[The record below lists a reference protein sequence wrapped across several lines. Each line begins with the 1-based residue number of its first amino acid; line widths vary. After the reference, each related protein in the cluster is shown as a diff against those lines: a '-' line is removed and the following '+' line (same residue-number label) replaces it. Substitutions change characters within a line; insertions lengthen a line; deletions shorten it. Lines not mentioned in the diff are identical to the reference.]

1 MTVTSTKQLAELF
14 AAGRYHDLI
23 AAAQSAQ
30 ISPQA
35 DPTGAQFLAAALF
48 SVGEFG
54 AAAPMLEE
62 LEPAFGLNPEFLSL
76 FAANCR
82 RLGQLQ
88 RAEELFVRALQINPE
103 SPQIRNNQ
111 ANLLIDLCR
120 FDEAREILTRLL
132 DEQPD
137 YDDARTNLN
146 RLSFLNQSS
155 PPQSSHGQQSRET
168 VQGWSLADPL
178 LLAFSEE
185 EVSQYGLRKP
195 AKSGPEAATLL
206 ESLPDAD
213 ERAMALEQLDQANKA
228 VAEQQFAFALQLCS
242 QVLRVLGSHAPVYD
256 CASDAYL
263 NLRKFHEAEIC
274 LLQAMALDAPTP
286 KRCLNLVSFASMR
299 GDIALAQHHLRQAAS
314 LDPSHP
320 QLEQIRANLAKREQT
335 AGSMPYAFQLAWEL
349 PQATKR
355 SQ

>member
-178 LLAFSEE
+178 LLAFSDE

-355 SQ
+355 SE

>member
-1 MTVTSTKQLAELF
+1 MTVTSTNQLAELF

-23 AAAQSAQ
+23 AAAQSDQ
-30 ISPQA
+30 ISPQT
-35 DPTGAQFLAAALF
+35 DPTGAQIFAAALF

-54 AAAPMLEE
+54 AAAPILEE

-88 RAEELFVRALQINPE
+88 RAEELFARALQISPE

-111 ANLLIDLCR
+111 ANLLIDLGR
-120 FDEAREILTRLL
+120 LDEAREILTRLL

-137 YDDARTNLN
+137 YADARNNLN
-146 RLSFLNQSS
+146 RLNFQNQAQPLQSS
-155 PPQSSHGQQSRET
+155 QLQQSPEPVR
-168 VQGWSLADPL
+168 GWSLADPL
-178 LLAFSEE
+178 LIAFSEE
-185 EVSQYGLRKP
+185 EVAESGLRKP
-195 AKSGPEAATLL
+195 AKPGPEASALL
-206 ESLPDAD
+206 ESLPDANA
-213 ERAMALEQLDQANKA
+213 RAMALEQLEQANKA
-228 VAEQQFAFALQLCS
+228 IAEQQCAFALQLCS
-242 QVLRVLGSHAPVYD
+242 QVLRVLGAHAPVYD

-263 NLRKFHEAEIC
+263 NLRKFHEAELC

-299 GDIALAQHHLRQAAS
+299 GDMALAQHHLRKAAS

-320 QLEQIRANLAKREQT
+320 QLEQIRANLTKREQA

-349 PQATKR
+349 PQATQR
-355 SQ
+355 SE

>member
-195 AKSGPEAATLL
+195 ANSGPEAATLL

-355 SQ
+355 SE

>member
-155 PPQSSHGQQSRET
+155 PPQSSQGQQSRET

-185 EVSQYGLRKP
+185 EVSQYGLRKQ
-195 AKSGPEAATLL
+195 AKSDPEAATLL

-355 SQ
+355 SE

>member
-178 LLAFSEE
+178 LLAFSDE

-349 PQATKR
+349 PQTTQR
-355 SQ
+355 SA

>member
-111 ANLLIDLCR
+111 ANLLIDLGR

-155 PPQSSHGQQSRET
+155 PPQSSQGQQSRET

-335 AGSMPYAFQLAWEL
+335 AGSMPYALQLAWEL
-349 PQATKR
+349 PQATQR
-355 SQ
+355 SE

>member
-1 MTVTSTKQLAELF
+1 MTVTSTNQLAELF

-30 ISPQA
+30 ISPQT
-35 DPTGAQFLAAALF
+35 DPTGAQILAAALF

-54 AAAPMLEE
+54 AAAPILEE

-88 RAEELFVRALQINPE
+88 RAEDLFARALQISPE

-111 ANLLIDLCR
+111 ANLLIDLGR
-120 FDEAREILTRLL
+120 LDEAREILTRLL

-137 YDDARTNLN
+137 YADARNNLN
-146 RLSFLNQSS
+146 RLSFQNQAQ
-155 PPQSSHGQQSRET
+155 PPQPSQLQQSPEPVR
-168 VQGWSLADPL
+168 GWSLADPL
-178 LLAFSEE
+178 LIAFSEE
-185 EVSQYGLRKP
+185 EVAESGLRKP
-195 AKSGPEAATLL
+195 AKPGPEAAALL
-206 ESLPDAD
+206 ESLPDANA
-213 ERAMALEQLDQANKA
+213 RAMALEQLEQANKA
-228 VAEQQFAFALQLCS
+228 IAEQQCAFALQLCS
-242 QVLRVLGSHAPVYD
+242 QVLRVLGAHAPVYD

-263 NLRKFHEAEIC
+263 NLRKFHEAELC

-299 GDIALAQHHLRQAAS
+299 GDMALAQHHLRKAAS

-320 QLEQIRANLAKREQT
+320 QLEQIRVNLTKREQA

-349 PQATKR
+349 PQATQR
-355 SQ
+355 SA

>member
-1 MTVTSTKQLAELF
+1 M
-14 AAGRYHDLI
+14 
-23 AAAQSAQ
+23 
-30 ISPQA
+30 
-35 DPTGAQFLAAALF
+35 
-48 SVGEFG
+48 
-54 AAAPMLEE
+54 
-62 LEPAFGLNPEFLSL
+62 
-76 FAANCR
+76 
-82 RLGQLQ
+82 
-88 RAEELFVRALQINPE
+88 
-103 SPQIRNNQ
+103 
-111 ANLLIDLCR
+111 IDLCR

-155 PPQSSHGQQSRET
+155 PPQSSQGQQSRET

-355 SQ
+355 SE

>member
-103 SPQIRNNQ
+103 SPQIRNNK

-178 LLAFSEE
+178 LLAFSDE

-355 SQ
+355 SE

>member
-1 MTVTSTKQLAELF
+1 MTSTNQLAELF
-14 AAGRYHDLI
+14 AAGRYHELI
-23 AAAQSAQ
+23 AAARSAQ

-35 DPTGAQFLAAALF
+35 DPTGAQLLAAALF

-62 LEPAFGLNPEFLSL
+62 LEPAFGLNPDFLSL

-88 RAEELFVRALQINPE
+88 RAEELFARALKISPE

-111 ANLLIDLCR
+111 ANLLIDLGR
-120 FDEAREILTRLL
+120 LDEAREILTRLL

-137 YDDARTNLN
+137 YADARTNFN
-146 RLSFLNQSS
+146 RLSFQNQAQPSQLS
-155 PPQSSHGQQSRET
+155 QGQQSPEP

-185 EVSQYGLRKP
+185 EVAESGLRKP
-195 AKSGPEAATLL
+195 AKPGPEAAALL

-213 ERAMALEQLDQANKA
+213 ARAMALEQLEQANKA

-242 QVLRVLGSHAPVYD
+242 QVLRVLGAHAPVYD

-263 NLRKFHEAEIC
+263 NLRKFHEAELC

-320 QLEQIRANLAKREQT
+320 QLEQIRANLAKREQ
-335 AGSMPYAFQLAWEL
+335 AADSMPYAFQLAWEL
-349 PQATKR
+349 PQATQR
-355 SQ
+355 SA

>member
-1 MTVTSTKQLAELF
+1 MTVTSTNQLAELF

-30 ISPQA
+30 ISPQT
-35 DPTGAQFLAAALF
+35 DPTGAQILAAALF

-54 AAAPMLEE
+54 AAAPILEE

-88 RAEELFVRALQINPE
+88 RAEELFARALQISPE

-111 ANLLIDLCR
+111 ANLLIDLGR
-120 FDEAREILTRLL
+120 LDEAREILTRLL

-137 YDDARTNLN
+137 YADARNNLN
-146 RLSFLNQSS
+146 RLSFQNQAQ
-155 PPQSSHGQQSRET
+155 PPQPSQLQQSPEPVR
-168 VQGWSLADPL
+168 GWSLADPL
-178 LLAFSEE
+178 LIAFSEE
-185 EVSQYGLRKP
+185 EVAESGLRKP
-195 AKSGPEAATLL
+195 AKPGPEAAALL
-206 ESLPDAD
+206 KSLPDANS
-213 ERAMALEQLDQANKA
+213 RAMALEQLEQANKA
-228 VAEQQFAFALQLCS
+228 IAEQQCAFALQLCS
-242 QVLRVLGSHAPVYD
+242 QVLRVLGAHAPVYD

-263 NLRKFHEAEIC
+263 NLRKFHEAELC

-299 GDIALAQHHLRQAAS
+299 GDMALAQHHLRKAAS

-320 QLEQIRANLAKREQT
+320 QLEQIRANLTKREQA

-349 PQATKR
+349 PQATQR
-355 SQ
+355 SE